1 LDAVDSLYDHVR
13 QQITALLPAYGLST
27 AASTVAAAYEL
38 LCKESLALP
47 RVPALPGRSRL
58 NADGSPFQFA
68 LTLPHRVPALQFL
81 TETGSPDATTAAGL
95 ADAHDKV
102 RRLLTLFGAP
112 DQVAQ
117 TTAWLEDVA
126 PRRDV
131 DLLGAEGGA
140 IWLGAAFAPE
150 HSPKLKI
157 YLNAKWGQVAA
168 RWNRTASFAAHLGGA
183 QGWKL
188 IQTQAFAELEPLG
201 IALVLGA
208 GSAPTGRI
216 YLSGY
221 GKPTAYYEELAA
233 RCGWP
238 TFGVQLQSYFRA
250 MLRDDCRYPTRSAVC
265 SFGIR
270 GGVVV
275 DMKVELCAHCA
286 FDSDVD
292 VRDRSL
298 CWLREAGTEQARYL
312 QMLELLTGGTAD
324 SRAAGVHAY
333 LGLGSQHGQ
342 QITTFYFN
350 PAAAGGPGV

>member
-1 LDAVDSLYDHVR
+1 MDTVDSLYDHVR
-13 QQITALLPAYGLST
+13 QQITALLPAYGLSPAT
-27 AASTVAAAYEL
+27 SIVVGAYEL

-47 RVPALPGRSRL
+47 RVSALPGRSRL

-81 TETGSPDATTAAGL
+81 TETGPPDATTAAGL
-95 ADAHDKV
+95 AGAHDKV
-102 RRLLTLFGAP
+102 RRLLTLFGAS

-140 IWLGAAFAPE
+140 IWLGAAFASE
-150 HSPKLKI
+150 NSPKLKI

-168 RWNRTASFAAHLGGA
+168 RWSRIASFAAHLDAA

-188 IQTQAFAELEPLG
+188 IQKQAFGELEPLG

-221 GKPTAYYEELAA
+221 GKPTGYYEELAG

-238 TFGVQLQSYFRA
+238 TFGVQLRRYFRS
-250 MLRDDCRYPTRSAVC
+250 MLREDCRYPTRSAVC

-292 VRDRSL
+292 VRDRSVS
-298 CWLREAGTEQARYL
+298 WLREAGTERSPYL
-312 QMLELLTGGTAD
+312 EMLELLTGEAAD

-333 LGLGSQHGQ
+333 LGLGSQHDQ
-342 QITTFYFN
+342 PITTFYFN
-350 PAAAGGPGV
+350 PAAAGGLGV